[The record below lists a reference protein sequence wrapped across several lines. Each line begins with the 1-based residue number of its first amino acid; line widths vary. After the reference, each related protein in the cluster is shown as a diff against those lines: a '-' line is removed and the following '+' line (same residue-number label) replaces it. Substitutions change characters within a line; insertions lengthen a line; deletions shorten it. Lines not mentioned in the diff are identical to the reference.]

1 MRTFLGGYNLVDFK
15 LCSRLEPTPLL
26 FFFLFFP
33 HRANELNYKTRDA
46 LNKCMSVQTQ
56 WPVGAER
63 FPSFCFTVN
72 VFVDCVPLAVTCF
85 CTWIYTATTIRL
97 FKKKK
102 NIVWIKYVVC
112 SFAQTVIIILSTI
125 QLQVVSSKSGVS
137 WAGSCALTILA
148 ASLQPHQ
155 RQFFFLKSNTLQL
168 ALQLMLNQLRSIF
181 FHLINNGSNE
191 RTYVMELVC
200 SEEPTENSAAL

>member
-1 MRTFLGGYNLVDFK
+1 MHVSTNSATCRSGAFSIVLLHCERVCW
-15 LCSRLEPTPLL
+15 LCSSGCHLL
-26 FFFLFFP
+26 LY
-33 HRANELNYKTRDA
+33 LNLHSHHNQA
-46 LNKCMSVQTQ
+46 L
-56 WPVGAER
+56 
-63 FPSFCFTVN
+63 
-72 VFVDCVPLAVTCF
+72 
-85 CTWIYTATTIRL
+85 
-97 FKKKK
+97 KKKK
-102 NIVWIKYVVC
+102 NIVWIKYVVR

-137 WAGSCALTILA
+137 WAGSCALTTLA

-181 FHLINNGSNE
+181 FHLINNGSSE

>member
-1 MRTFLGGYNLVDFK
+1 MHVSTNSVTCRSGAFSIVLLHCEHVCW
-15 LCSRLEPTPLL
+15 LCSSGCHLL
-26 FFFLFFP
+26 LY
-33 HRANELNYKTRDA
+33 LNLHSHHNQA
-46 LNKCMSVQTQ
+46 L
-56 WPVGAER
+56 
-63 FPSFCFTVN
+63 
-72 VFVDCVPLAVTCF
+72 
-85 CTWIYTATTIRL
+85 
-97 FKKKK
+97 KKKK
-102 NIVWIKYVVC
+102 NIVWIKYVVR
-112 SFAQTVIIILSTI
+112 SFAQTVIIILGTI

-137 WAGSCALTILA
+137 WAGSCALTTLA

-200 SEEPTENSAAL
+200 SDEPTENSAAL

>member
-1 MRTFLGGYNLVDFK
+1 MHVSTNSVTCRSGAFSIVLLHCEHVCW
-15 LCSRLEPTPLL
+15 LCSSGCHLL
-26 FFFLFFP
+26 LY
-33 HRANELNYKTRDA
+33 LNLHSHHNQA
-46 LNKCMSVQTQ
+46 L
-56 WPVGAER
+56 
-63 FPSFCFTVN
+63 
-72 VFVDCVPLAVTCF
+72 
-85 CTWIYTATTIRL
+85 
-97 FKKKK
+97 KKKK
-102 NIVWIKYVVC
+102 NIVWIKYVVR

-137 WAGSCALTILA
+137 WAGSCALTTLA

-200 SEEPTENSAAL
+200 SDEPTENSAAL

>member
-1 MRTFLGGYNLVDFK
+1 MHVSTNSVTCRSGAFSIVLLHCEHVCW
-15 LCSRLEPTPLL
+15 LCSSGCHLL
-26 FFFLFFP
+26 LY
-33 HRANELNYKTRDA
+33 LNLHGHHNQA
-46 LNKCMSVQTQ
+46 L
-56 WPVGAER
+56 
-63 FPSFCFTVN
+63 
-72 VFVDCVPLAVTCF
+72 
-85 CTWIYTATTIRL
+85 
-97 FKKKK
+97 KKKK
-102 NIVWIKYVVC
+102 NIVWIKYVVR

-137 WAGSCALTILA
+137 WAGSCALTTLA

-200 SEEPTENSAAL
+200 SDEPTENSAAL

>member
-1 MRTFLGGYNLVDFK
+1 MHVSTNSVTCRSWAFSIVLLHCEHVCW
-15 LCSRLEPTPLL
+15 LCSSGCHLL
-26 FFFLFFP
+26 LY
-33 HRANELNYKTRDA
+33 LNLHSHHNQA
-46 LNKCMSVQTQ
+46 L
-56 WPVGAER
+56 
-63 FPSFCFTVN
+63 
-72 VFVDCVPLAVTCF
+72 
-85 CTWIYTATTIRL
+85 
-97 FKKKK
+97 KKKK
-102 NIVWIKYVVC
+102 NIVWIKYVVR

-125 QLQVVSSKSGVS
+125 QLQAVSSKSGVS
-137 WAGSCALTILA
+137 WAGSCALTTLA

-200 SEEPTENSAAL
+200 SDEPTENSAAL

>member
-1 MRTFLGGYNLVDFK
+1 MHVSTNSVTCRSWAFSIVLLHCEHVCW
-15 LCSRLEPTPLL
+15 LCSSGCHLL
-26 FFFLFFP
+26 LY
-33 HRANELNYKTRDA
+33 LNLHSHHNQA
-46 LNKCMSVQTQ
+46 L
-56 WPVGAER
+56 
-63 FPSFCFTVN
+63 
-72 VFVDCVPLAVTCF
+72 
-85 CTWIYTATTIRL
+85 
-97 FKKKK
+97 KKKK
-102 NIVWIKYVVC
+102 NIVWIKYVVR

-137 WAGSCALTILA
+137 WAGSCALTTLA

-200 SEEPTENSAAL
+200 SDEPTENSAAL

>member
-1 MRTFLGGYNLVDFK
+1 MHVSTNSVTCRSGAFSIVLLHCEHVCW
-15 LCSRLEPTPLL
+15 LCSSGCHLL
-26 FFFLFFP
+26 L
-33 HRANELNYKTRDA
+33 HLNLHSHHNQA
-46 LNKCMSVQTQ
+46 
-56 WPVGAER
+56 
-63 FPSFCFTVN
+63 
-72 VFVDCVPLAVTCF
+72 
-85 CTWIYTATTIRL
+85 

-102 NIVWIKYVVC
+102 NIVWIKYVVR
-112 SFAQTVIIILSTI
+112 SFAQTVIIILGTI

-137 WAGSCALTILA
+137 WAGSCALTTLA

-200 SEEPTENSAAL
+200 SDEPTENSAAL

>member
-1 MRTFLGGYNLVDFK
+1 MRTFLGSYNLVDFK
-15 LCSRLEPTPLL
+15 LCSRLEPTPL
-26 FFFLFFP
+26 LFFP

-56 WPVGAER
+56 RPVGAER

-72 VFVDCVPLAVTCF
+72 MFVDCVPLAVTCF

-102 NIVWIKYVVC
+102 NIVWIKYVVR

-137 WAGSCALTILA
+137 WCWIVRAYHTGCQSTT
-148 ASLQPHQ
+148 SPETV
-155 RQFFFLKSNTLQL
+155 FSLKSNTLQL

-181 FHLINNGSNE
+181 FHLINNGSSE

>member
-1 MRTFLGGYNLVDFK
+1 MLWINACQYKLSDLSERSVFHRFASLWTCLLTVFLWLSPASVPE
-15 LCSRLEPTPLL
+15 S
-26 FFFLFFP
+26 
-33 HRANELNYKTRDA
+33 TRPPQ
-46 LNKCMSVQTQ
+46 S
-56 WPVGAER
+56 G
-63 FPSFCFTVN
+63 
-72 VFVDCVPLAVTCF
+72 
-85 CTWIYTATTIRL
+85 

-102 NIVWIKYVVC
+102 KIVWIKYVVR

-137 WAGSCALTILA
+137 WAGSCALTTLA

-200 SEEPTENSAAL
+200 SDEPTENSAAL